1 MSNYQIDFTSMI
13 IDATIRNN
21 YIKLLENAKDKTEI
35 ETGYQSR

>member
-13 IDATIRNN
+13 IDATIRKN